1 LRKKWECLTDKIERS
16 EDGHL
21 KKLNIKM
28 IALLILVGVLLT
40 VLIYQFRKPV
50 PSGPAL
56 PPSALIPPSLEQKR
70 SVRLFFS
77 SPTED
82 ALQEEMREVEMAG
95 AIDQEAR
102 VALTELIKGPRSDL
116 LSPLPPGTQLRQL
129 YIDARGIA
137 YVDFS
142 AELRD
147 FHPGGSNAELLAVY
161 SIVDT
166 LAYNFEQIKRV
177 KILVDGSEV
186 DTLAGHID
194 LRRPLK
200 PRIDIY
206 GAS

>member
-1 LRKKWECLTDKIERS
+1 LTGKIERTK
-16 EDGHL
+16 DGHL
-21 KKLNIKM
+21 KKSRIK
-28 IALLILVGVLLT
+28 IIVLLILVGILST
-40 VLIYQFRKPV
+40 VLTYQFRKPSPSV
-50 PSGPAL
+50 PGL
-56 PPSALIPPSLEQKR
+56 PPSALIPSSLEQKR
-70 SVRLFFS
+70 PVRLFFS

-82 ALQEEMREVEMAG
+82 ALREEVREVKMAG

-102 VALTELIKGPRSDL
+102 IALMELIKGPRSDL
-116 LSPLPPGTQLRQL
+116 VSPLPPGTQLRQL
-129 YIDARGIA
+129 YIDRRGIA

-147 FHPGGSNAELLAVY
+147 RHPGGSNAELLAVY

-166 LAYNFEQIKRV
+166 LAYNFEQIKQV
-177 KILVDGSEV
+177 KILVEGSEV

-200 PRIDIY
+200 PRIDLY

>member
-1 LRKKWECLTDKIERS
+1 LTDKIERTK
-16 EDGHL
+16 DGHL
-21 KKLNIKM
+21 KKSRIKS
-28 IALLILVGVLLT
+28 IVLLILVGILSMVLL
-40 VLIYQFRKPV
+40 YQFRKPV
-50 PSGPAL
+50 SSRPGLQPSG
-56 PPSALIPPSLEQKR
+56 LIPPSLEQKR

-82 ALQEEMREVEMAG
+82 ALQEEVREIKLAG

-102 VALTELIKGPRSDL
+102 VAVMELIKGPRSDL
-116 LSPLPPGTQLRQL
+116 LSTLPAGTQLRQL
-129 YIDARGIA
+129 YIDGRGIA

-147 FHPGGSNAELLAVY
+147 RHPGGSNAELLAVY

-177 KILVDGSEV
+177 QILVDGSEI
-186 DTLAGHID
+186 DTLAGHVD

>member
-1 LRKKWECLTDKIERS
+1 
-16 EDGHL
+16 
-21 KKLNIKM
+21 M
-28 IALLILVGVLLT
+28 VLL
-40 VLIYQFRKPV
+40 YQFRKPV
-50 PSGPAL
+50 SSKPGLQPSG
-56 PPSALIPPSLEQKR
+56 SIPPSLEQKR

-82 ALQEEMREVEMAG
+82 ALQEEVREIKLAG

-102 VALTELIKGPRSDL
+102 VALMELIKGPRSDL
-116 LSPLPPGTQLRQL
+116 LSTLPPGTQLRQL
-129 YIDARGIA
+129 YIDGRGIA

-147 FHPGGSNAELLAVY
+147 RHPGGSNAELLAVY

-177 KILVDGSEV
+177 QILVNGSEI
-186 DTLAGHID
+186 DTLAGHVD